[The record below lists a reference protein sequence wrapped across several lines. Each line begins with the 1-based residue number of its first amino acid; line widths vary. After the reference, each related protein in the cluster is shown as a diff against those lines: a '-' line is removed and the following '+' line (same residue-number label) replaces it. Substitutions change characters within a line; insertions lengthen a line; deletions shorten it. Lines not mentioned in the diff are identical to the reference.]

1 MVMLL
6 EGEHLQ
12 FFCLQKTVTLLVLI
26 KKGGLLQ
33 LKFGGVGVN
42 IYLWSKI
49 FYHPPPCISFS
60 DDISEAVS
68 QITFILHTHIPLGL

>member
-12 FFCLQKTVTLLVLI
+12 FFCLQKTVTLLVLV

-42 IYLWSKI
+42 IYFTI
-49 FYHPPPCISFS
+49 FKDFLSPAPVH
-60 DDISEAVS
+60 
-68 QITFILHTHIPLGL
+68 FIFGRYL